1 MVCKLLLFV
10 VDVKVVV
17 AVVVV
22 AVFFWLG
29 QVHHVK
35 KKKKRQ
41 QQLWNAIS
49 LLRLVAVSFA
59 AVISLS
65 VHQKGFN
72 SRLLVCLFALVCA
85 LFTVRLAVCFL
96 NFQFF
101 QRFFKTYFLELRF
114 VVCLEYMGILSTIN
128 CMASTNTWDNNTC
141 LSVLL
146 LLLLWIYNLLMGVL
160 FSFFVFVNFC
170 VFRNGSLQ
178 HFQTLTFSNTHFLF
192 TFCSFVFRIFCLFV
206 TLSHLF
212 WDVAQVC
219 CFRFSLLF
227 MFVFFFFFGCL
238 AVLL

>member
-85 LFTVRLAVCFL
+85 LFTVLLAVCFL
-96 NFQFF
+96 NFQFSILSEVLQNLLF
-101 QRFFKTYFLELRF
+101 GIALRCLFGIHGNF
-114 VVCLEYMGILSTIN
+114 VNNQLHGINKYMGQQHLS
-128 CMASTNTWDNNTC
+128 
-141 LSVLL
+141 L
-146 LLLLWIYNLLMGVL
+146 
-160 FSFFVFVNFC
+160 C
-170 VFRNGSLQ
+170 V
-178 HFQTLTFSNTHFLF
+178 
-192 TFCSFVFRIFCLFV
+192 
-206 TLSHLF
+206 
-212 WDVAQVC
+212 VA
-219 CFRFSLLF
+219 
-227 MFVFFFFFGCL
+227 
-238 AVLL
+238 AVVVDL

>member
-1 MVCKLLLFV
+1 MERYL
-10 VDVKVVV
+10 
-17 AVVVV
+17 
-22 AVFFWLG
+22 
-29 QVHHVK
+29 
-35 KKKKRQ
+35 
-41 QQLWNAIS
+41 

-178 HFQTLTFSNTHFLF
+178 HFQTLTFSYFSLFVHFLLICISYLLFVCHAF
-192 TFCSFVFRIFCLFV
+192 TFVLG
-206 TLSHLF
+206 
-212 WDVAQVC
+212 C
-219 CFRFSLLF
+219 CTSLLF
-227 MFVFFFFFGCL
+227 SFFSSLYVFFSFL
-238 AVLL
+238 VA

>member
-160 FSFFVFVNFC
+160 FSFFVFVNNLC
-170 VFRNGSLQ
+170 VSKWF
-178 HFQTLTFSNTHFLF
+178 TAAFSNTHFFLLF
-192 TFCSFVFRIFCLFV
+192 TFCSLFAHLFFVSFVCLSRFHICFGMLHKFVVFVFLFSLCLFFFSF
-206 TLSHLF
+206 L
-212 WDVAQVC
+212 VA
-219 CFRFSLLF
+219 
-227 MFVFFFFFGCL
+227 
-238 AVLL
+238 

>member
-1 MVCKLLLFV
+1 MCKLLLFV

-85 LFTVRLAVCFL
+85 LFTVRLAVCFS
-96 NFQFF
+96 QFSIF
-101 QRFFKTYFLELRF
+101 NSFRGSSKLTFWNCASLF
-114 VVCLEYMGILSTIN
+114 VW
-128 CMASTNTWDNNTC
+128 NTWE
-141 LSVLL
+141 
-146 LLLLWIYNLLMGVL
+146 
-160 FSFFVFVNFC
+160 FC
-170 VFRNGSLQ
+170 QQSIAWHQQIHGTTTLVSL
-178 HFQTLTFSNTHFLF
+178 
-192 TFCSFVFRIFCLFV
+192 
-206 TLSHLF
+206 
-212 WDVAQVC
+212 C
-219 CFRFSLLF
+219 CCCCCCGFII
-227 MFVFFFFFGCL
+227 C
-238 AVLL
+238 